1 MVHYFFNGM
10 LLYTIIIFR
19 ADTSKYGDAIQSGTH
34 VSLFEYAF
42 MASVKV
48 ENRQQAYCTTQFCT
62 QLQIMHKAWHVPI
75 LELGWIIQGSV
86 LDRGRAILFS
96 KISRLAPRYTQPPI
110 HWEPV
115 LSVELHLVPRLR
127 MSSVTPITPLYAFI
141 ACTGISFFF

>member
-1 MVHYFFNGM
+1 M

-86 LDRGRAILFS
+86 LDGKSYSLLKNIQTGSQMHPAPYSLGTSSFRG
-96 KISRLAPRYTQPPI
+96 AP
-110 HWEPV
+110 
-115 LSVELHLVPRLR
+115 
-127 MSSVTPITPLYAFI
+127 SSAKVKNE
-141 ACTGISFFF
+141 